1 MSFRLQAASD
11 RPQATGK
18 ARPGMRLAARSLRPA
33 AGGRG
38 LAAGSPKLVMR
49 ALVVRQHG
57 PLDSLRLETLP
68 DPRPGPDDVLVD
80 VRAASVNFP
89 DLLVIGGTYQNLPPT
104 PFVPGK
110 DVAGTVAAAGANAS
124 AFKPGDR
131 VMAQIEFG
139 AFAQRAIVPLANCHA
154 MPAAMTFV
162 EGAAMGLTYLT
173 AHFALV
179 ERGALEPGET
189 VLVTGAAGGVGL
201 ATVQVAK
208 ALGAVVVASVGSDD
222 KGELARAC
230 GADHVVRTD
239 LPDLRESFRRQV
251 FAAVGRSGV
260 DVIIDTVGGDVF
272 DASLRT
278 IAWCGR
284 LVTVGYASGRVPEI
298 KAGLLLVK
306 NIAVLGLQ
314 VSDYR
319 DRAPDR
325 MRRVQA
331 ELLAMYEAGKLK
343 PHVMKTYPLE
353 RFHEALATVADR
365 RALGKVVIDFGDR

>member
-1 MSFRLQAASD
+1 
-11 RPQATGK
+11 
-18 ARPGMRLAARSLRPA
+18 
-33 AGGRG
+33 
-38 LAAGSPKLVMR
+38 MR

-57 PLDSLRLETLP
+57 PLDSLKVETLP
-68 DPRPGPDDVLVD
+68 DPQPGPDDVLVD

-110 DVAGTVAAAGANAS
+110 DLAGTVAAVGAS
-124 AFKPGDR
+124 ASTFKPGDR

-139 AFAQRAIVPLANCHA
+139 AFAERAIVPLANCHA
-154 MPAAMTFV
+154 MPAAMSFA
-162 EGAAMGLTYLT
+162 EGAAMGLVYLT

-179 ERGALEPGET
+179 ERGGLKPGET

-208 ALGAVVVASVGSDD
+208 ALGAVVVAGVGNDE
-222 KGELARAC
+222 KAVLARAS

-239 LPDLRESFRRQV
+239 LPDLRESLRKQV
-251 FAAVGRSGV
+251 FAAVGKSGV
-260 DVIIDTVGGDVF
+260 DVVVDAVGGDVF
-272 DASLRT
+272 DASLRA

-284 LVTVGYASGRVPEI
+284 VVTVGYASGRVPEV

-306 NIAVLGLQ
+306 NISLIGLQ

-319 DRAPDR
+319 DRTPDR

-331 ELLAMYEAGKLK
+331 ELLSMYEAGKLK
-343 PHVMKTYPLE
+343 PHVMEAYPLE
-353 RFHEALATVADR
+353 RFHEALAAVADR
-365 RALGKVVIDFGDR
+365 RVLGKVVLDFGHG